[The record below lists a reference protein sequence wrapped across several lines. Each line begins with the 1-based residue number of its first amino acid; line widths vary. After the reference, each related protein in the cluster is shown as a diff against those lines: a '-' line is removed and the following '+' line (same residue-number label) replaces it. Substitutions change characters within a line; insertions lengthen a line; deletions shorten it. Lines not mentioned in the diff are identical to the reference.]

1 MDPLDARQHA
11 PATDRNRDPIL
22 VVLKRV
28 LPPSGTVL
36 ELASGTGEH
45 GVYFAPQLSPRCWL
59 PTDLSLAACASIAA
73 WRDHLQPQGLCPP
86 LPLDVTAPHWPIEN
100 SLDESHPV
108 DPPITAIVAINMIH
122 IAPWQ
127 ATLGLLAGAGRILPP
142 GGILYVYG
150 PFYRRGSPTAPSNQ
164 AFDADL
170 RAQDPEW
177 GLRELERVVEA
188 AAACDLQL
196 KEVVEMPAHNL
207 SVIWSRSGSR

>member
-22 VVLKRV
+22 AVLKRV
-28 LPPSGTVL
+28 LPPTGTVL
-36 ELASGTGEH
+36 EIASGTGEH
-45 GVYFAPQLSPRCWL
+45 GAYFAPRLSPRSWL
-59 PTDLSLAACASIAA
+59 PTDLSLTAWASIAA

-86 LPLDVTAPHWPIEN
+86 LHLDVTAPHWPVE
-100 SLDESHPV
+100 DDPV
-108 DPPITAIVAINMIH
+108 DPAITAMVAINMIH

-142 GGILYVYG
+142 GGILYLYG
-150 PFYRRGSPTAPSNQ
+150 PFHRQGSPTAPSNQ
-164 AFDADL
+164 AFDAGL

-177 GLRELERVVEA
+177 GVRELERVGEA
-188 AAACDLQL
+188 AAACDLHL

>member
-11 PATDRNRDPIL
+11 PATHRNRDPIL
-22 VVLKRV
+22 TVLKRV

-36 ELASGTGEH
+36 EVASGTGEH
-45 GVYFAPQLSPRCWL
+45 GAYFAPQLSPRCWL
-59 PTDLSLAACASIAA
+59 PTDLSLTACASIAA

-86 LPLDVTAPHWPIEN
+86 LPLDVTAHHWPVE
-100 SLDESHPV
+100 EQPV

-127 ATLGLLAGAGRILPP
+127 ATLGLLTGAGRILPP

-150 PFYRRGSPTAPSNQ
+150 PFHRRGFPTAPSNQ

-170 RAQDPEW
+170 RAQDPDW
-177 GLRELERVVEA
+177 GLRELERLVEA
-188 AAACDLQL
+188 AAACDLHL
-196 KEVVEMPAHNL
+196 MEVAEMPANNL
-207 SVIWSRSGSR
+207 SVIWGR